1 MWKINK
7 YTYKS
12 IYFILFFISGL
23 LSLYFYINSDH
34 TPLNYY
40 YPTNHY
46 AGLYGEIFYF
56 IFLIYR
62 VNIFKRLRSLTLIRL
77 KKELYGIQL
86 FNQFM
91 LNLILHT
98 IFLYGPTLI
107 IGWSYINSYT
117 MLMIFFILLFIQYF
131 LVEMVALFII
141 YTNSRTLWIT
151 SIIFINLAVHY
162 IVVPLIFF

>member
-12 IYFILFFISGL
+12 KYTILFILGGL
-23 LSLYFYINSDH
+23 LSLYFYEGSEYS
-34 TPLNYY
+34 PLNYY

-46 AGLYGEIFYF
+46 TGLYGEMFYF
-56 IFLIYR
+56 ILLVYR

-77 KKELYGIQL
+77 KIEQYSVHL

-91 LNLILHT
+91 LNLVIHT

-131 LVEMVALFII
+131 IVEMIALFIV
-141 YTNSRTLWIT
+141 YTNSRTIWIT
-151 SIIFINLAVHY
+151 SIIFINFMVHY
-162 IVVPLIFF
+162 LVVPSIFF